1 MDLKEFGKQALI
13 VRENCGF
20 TREEVKSI
28 TGISVETL
36 RRLERGIPE
45 PKLSTLENLSN
56 LYRFDLLALFAET
69 RHPFSLFSESMV
81 KLVNEK
87 LNTLDYEGLIEL
99 IDHAFEEIALSD
111 SEEVDNNT
119 YYKHFLE
126 ALRGIRIK
134 EVRDGKTIIVNVE
147 NILLALSGKNS
158 KLLHTPY
165 LYPFEVTVAIYL
177 ATLYRRNKEC
187 ERSIEF
193 CQHVLEKINQ
203 YPVLGDRVVDQIG
216 ALYQAI
222 AYAFHIM
229 DQHEKVIETIDLAL
243 FDRRLAFTNTL
254 YVDMIMRKAV
264 AYYYLNRRESYDL
277 FTVAI
282 LNSTGERRKVLL
294 KSIVEQYGIDHH
306 LRNELDY

>member
-99 IDHAFEEIALSD
+99 IDHAFEEIAHSD
-111 SEEVDNNT
+111 SEEVENNT
-119 YYKHFLE
+119 YYMHFLE
-126 ALRGIRIK
+126 AFRGIRIK
-134 EVRDGKTIIVNVE
+134 EVRDGKTIVVNVE

-158 KLLHTPY
+158 KLLNTPY

-193 CQHVLEKINQ
+193 CQHVLEKINH

-229 DQHEKVIETIDLAL
+229 DEHVKVIETIDLAL
-243 FDRRLAFTNTL
+243 SDRRLAFTNTL

-264 AYYYLNRRESYDL
+264 AYHFLNRRESYDL